1 MGRASLTVEAVGQ
14 REQRCSPV
22 IMVDLFYSMSTK
34 STLVQCLS
42 CEAVHKKNS
51 KNMYERD
58 CSVY

>member
-42 CEAVHKKNS
+42 CEAVHKKTLQ
-51 KNMYERD
+51 KY
-58 CSVY
+58 V